1 MRQTFFSLA
10 QSPRPSVP
18 YYWRDLLIGGRYRY
32 LHRRAVLYS
41 FVLHLLSKK
50 SSRRCDKILSVL
62 PSLQGP
68 QFPCCWCDL
77 LIRGRCRYLNRRAV
91 FIPFI
96 FTFVICYK
104 FRNVSVRKCRM
115 VQLAKFLM

>member
-41 FVLHLLSKK
+41 FILHL
-50 SSRRCDKILSVL
+50 
-62 PSLQGP
+62 
-68 QFPCCWCDL
+68 FL
-77 LIRGRCRYLNRRAV
+77 L
-91 FIPFI
+91 
-96 FTFVICYK
+96 
-104 FRNVSVRKCRM
+104 
-115 VQLAKFLM
+115 